1 MLPPLRCL
9 LHPNKTL
16 SISAAERTQKKQVA
30 EVGVFSSRLE
40 SCAFYGFFLFKMFRC
55 CFFLSLFLVAIFYAV
70 FFGIFKKSRNPMKF
84 SHEVNRSLKI
94 HASPLTLPPQKKR
107 HQTIKPVAVDI
118 GRFLSGN
125 FAVWRCSEVW
135 ADTMARRRYL
145 GECALRCAPRA
156 AGGRWGWGSWWPGGD
171 GGCLV
176 VFLLNMGWLFM
187 PLLLLYF
194 TWHIRWLGKMF
205 MFEIKVL
212 LELGSQIGVYN
223 NDLFSELFV

>member
-1 MLPPLRCL
+1 MQLRE
-9 LHPNKTL
+9 PNKKTGCRGWGFFKVRKL
-16 SISAAERTQKKQVA
+16 RLLR
-30 EVGVFSSRLE
+30 VFSLQNVQML
-40 SCAFYGFFLFKMFRC
+40 FFPLT
-55 CFFLSLFLVAIFYAV
+55 FFGCNFLCR

-94 HASPLTLPPQKKR
+94 HASPLTLPPPKKR
-107 HQTIKPVAVDI
+107 HQTIKPVAVYI

-176 VFLLNMGWLFM
+176 VFCWTWDGYLM

-194 TWHIRWLGKMF
+194 TWHIRWLGKII

-212 LELGSQIGVYN
+212 LELGSQFGVYN